1 MGAFIDMIIFEYI
14 LCTLILQISMWIWIF
29 AFSISLFMTLNEL
42 SAGTFLSLLPI
53 FIVCLFGIMEFG
65 FAVYKYLDKSKS
77 HIHITDV
84 IEMTY
89 VVGISLTI
97 AILLYLEMEQQI
109 DFNLFYILVFSL
121 LGGYS
126 IIYAVV
132 GGYYN
137 MFMNMSL
144 SLRVLNVLTFL
155 TTIATYLSFYAVE
168 NDWIEAWAP
177 LVPFF
182 TSVLIEIYTVY
193 LLRKGSSDLT
203 TAFSKRAARNRM
215 VFSVCIGI
223 LCVVLIVHYT
233 IDGMDLLFSLSA
245 SIVYLFGIVYLLLD
259 QKNRTYLRFQCFK
272 KPKWHELKSEEL

>member
-1 MGAFIDMIIFEYI
+1 
-14 LCTLILQISMWIWIF
+14 
-29 AFSISLFMTLNEL
+29 
-42 SAGTFLSLLPI
+42 
-53 FIVCLFGIMEFG
+53 
-65 FAVYKYLDKSKS
+65 
-77 HIHITDV
+77 
-84 IEMTY
+84 
-89 VVGISLTI
+89 
-97 AILLYLEMEQQI
+97 
-109 DFNLFYILVFSL
+109 
-121 LGGYS
+121 
-126 IIYAVV
+126 
-132 GGYYN
+132 

-168 NDWIEAWAP
+168 NNWIEAWAP

-245 SIVYLFGIVYLLLD
+245 SIVYLFGLY
-259 QKNRTYLRFQCFK
+259 TCY
-272 KPKWHELKSEEL
+272 